1 MKKNFN
7 FNYDVSAI
15 TGYAKETGFDV
26 LMREVFAGNT
36 LSYVKIYPDVKGT
49 IKVPVMDTD
58 LVLQDSSCGWNSTGD
73 TTVTQVTIETC
84 RKESKMELCP
94 QDLVD
99 TFLSESLSRGNW
111 YESVPY
117 EEMILA
123 DVSQKFAKQIEL
135 AMWNEDKSASG
146 CFNGFKAQ
154 LTAANGAITGTT
166 SGLTSDNALDVVGEY
181 LSLIPIDVSHRD
193 DLICWMSYANY
204 RTLLNAAR
212 KSSQLNLF
220 SFDAGEAT
228 NGMDWKFVFPASN
241 VLCLPTMGITDDKMY
256 IGPAGYML
264 AGVNSVDQTATD
276 LKAFYDESNDVVK
289 LGAKATFGAAV
300 FSIEDFVAI
309 IA

>member
-1 MKKNFN
+1 MKRNFN
-7 FNYDVSAI
+7 FNYDISGLAA
-15 TGYAKETGFDV
+15 YSKQTGFDV

-49 IKVPVMDTD
+49 IKVPVMDTE
-58 LVLQDSSCGWNSTGD
+58 LVLTDASCGWNSTGD

-84 RKESKMELCP
+84 AKQSKMELCP
-94 QDLVD
+94 SDLRE

-135 AMWNEDKSASG
+135 SLWNENKAAGG
-146 CFNGFKAQ
+146 CFDGYKAQ
-154 LTAANGAITGTT
+154 ITSANGAQPVTA
-166 SGLTSDNALDVVGEY
+166 SGLTSNDALDIVGTY
-181 LSLIPIDVSHRD
+181 LEAIPVDVSHRT
-193 DLICWMSYANY
+193 DLVCWMSYGNY

-228 NGMDWKFVFPASN
+228 NGQDWRFVFPASN
-241 VLCLPTMGITDDKMY
+241 VLCLPTIGITDDKMY
-256 IGPAGYML
+256 IGPSNYLL

-289 LGAKATFGAAV
+289 IGAKATFGAAV
-300 FSIEDFVAI
+300 FSIEDFVAV
-309 IA
+309 A